1 MEPITEHREVG
12 EVHVYGYLRHTTGL
26 AARHTALVDSLAEY
40 CLQHE
45 LTLHGVFTEREA
57 TTTPLAPAFVG
68 LLDVLALAG
77 TYGVVV
83 PSRSHLGPKGLAAER
98 ERRIKEAGASLI
110 VVRRSSPRLGR
121 ERRAEARPVVRQ
133 RGGV

>member
-12 EVHVYGYLRHTTGL
+12 EVHVYGYLRHTNGS

-45 LTLHGVFTEREA
+45 LTLHGFFTEREA
-57 TTTPLAPAFVG
+57 TTNPLAPAFVG

-98 ERRIKEAGASLI
+98 GRRIEKARACLI
-110 VVRRSSPRLGR
+110 VVRGSSPRPGR
-121 ERRAEARPVVRQ
+121 KRPVEARPVVRQ

>member
-1 MEPITEHREVG
+1 MERITEHREIG
-12 EVHVYGYLRHTTGL
+12 EVHVYGYLRHTTGS
-26 AARHTALVDSLAEY
+26 AARHTALVDSVAEY
-40 CLQHE
+40 CLHHE
-45 LTLHGVFTEREA
+45 LTLHGVFTERDV
-57 TTTPLAPAFVG
+57 TTNPLATAFIG

-98 ERRIKEAGASLI
+98 ERRIEEAGASLI
-110 VVRRSSPRLGR
+110 VVRGSSPRQGR
-121 ERRAEARPVVRQ
+121 ERPAEAQSVVRQ